1 VAEYTSDI
9 RHIAGAANVVADTLS
24 RLPRHAAA
32 EGPPSVATCL
42 KAPSGSQ
49 VVALQGNKLNSSP
62 PSLPGVAASVADM
75 QPAVGVSFHRMAAN
89 QASRP
94 SMLQAANSSSLTVR
108 TVQIEGASLLC
119 NVARGITWTLVP
131 QCGASRHTFYQED
144 DNCIFRVEGRWQ
156 PCAGIVRSAR
166 EGRFTISQQLPCKPF
181 PCLHAS
187 SPTCTWTS
195 LALYQPHQTY
205 LLTIIDRSTR
215 WFEAVP
221 LRNMEA
227 STCADAFIA
236 KWVARFGV
244 LATVNTDR
252 GPSSLLLCGRLPARA
267 WASSS
272 CSLQLTIPIITGW
285 LSACTGNSRM
295 PYVHIEWVQRGTP
308 ILPGC

>member
-1 VAEYTSDI
+1 MAEYTSDI

-119 NVARGITWTLVP
+119 NVARGFTWTLVP
-131 QCGASRHTFYQED
+131 QVDRQAVFHAINNVAHQ
-144 DNCIFRVEGRWQ
+144 
-156 PCAGIVRSAR
+156 GI
-166 EGRFTISQQLPCKPF
+166 
-181 PCLHAS
+181 
-187 SPTCTWTS
+187 
-195 LALYQPHQTY
+195 
-205 LLTIIDRSTR
+205 RSTR
-215 WFEAVP
+215 RMITAFFVWKGVGSHVPGLSAVP
-221 LRNMEA
+221 EMEGSQSANSSPA
-227 STCADAFIA
+227 SHSRACTQ
-236 KWVARFGV
+236 V
-244 LATVNTDR
+244 LPRAR
-252 GPSSLLLCGRLPARA
+252 GPRWPSTSLIRPTC
-267 WASSS
+267 
-272 CSLQLTIPIITGW
+272 
-285 LSACTGNSRM
+285 
-295 PYVHIEWVQRGTP
+295 
-308 ILPGC
+308 